1 MEKIMMKNNVLE
13 LQDMIILDVVDSFDI
28 VDVQKISEYVKM
40 TQKKE
45 ETLEFNFKG
54 QGYQAIVFAGGKYA
68 IKEYSS
74 KDDAIKIY
82 KRGLKLNE
90 YNCIAKTYAIV
101 EYKDK
106 YYIVAENMSKGTLM
120 DATQGILISSVSKVE
135 SFITELENMN
145 NELNICLRDLHDN
158 NIGFNDDE
166 EPKVID
172 FGEFSEEEEDSLQEE
187 LDGLY
192 SFLYDLRKKDKIVEY
207 AKELDKENIY
217 MYLDSTYNEVDVK
230 KAFVDVITEYKKG
243 KRTLEYIGRG
253 DHAEVFK
260 FKSYGEEFVLKVLSA
275 SSFSNKNFCEE
286 QLEVMKRVSSIYGFT
301 KNYMIYHDEEE
312 NVLYC
317 IQKYLNGLNAEEALK
332 NNYDMSHS
340 KNFMKRTLMNSIRKG
355 VVPNDVHYDNV
366 RISRTGVISIFD
378 TSYMNT
384 NERHSMDDIKYIR
397 LDGLI
402 DSERV
407 LNHSTASDWIFED

>member
-1 MEKIMMKNNVLE
+1 MEKIMVENNTLKLPE
-13 LQDMIILDVVDSFDI
+13 MTILDGANSFDI
-28 VDVQKISEYVKM
+28 TDIQKISEYVKM
-40 TQKKE
+40 THKRE

-54 QGYQAIVFAGGKYA
+54 EGYQARVYAGGKYA
-68 IKEYSS
+68 IKEYLF
-74 KDDAIKIY
+74 KNDAMKIY
-82 KRGLKLNE
+82 KRGLNLNN
-90 YNCIAKTYAIV
+90 YSCIAKTYAIISY
-101 EYKDK
+101 EEN
-106 YYIVAENMSKGTLM
+106 YYIVAENISKGTMM
-120 DATQGILISSVSKVE
+120 DAISGILISSVQKME
-135 SFITELENMN
+135 LFISELEKMN
-145 NELNICLRDLHDN
+145 KELNISLNDLHEN
-158 NIGFNDDE
+158 NIGFNDNE

-172 FGEFSEEEEDSLQEE
+172 FGEFIEGQGDEP
-187 LDGLY
+187 
-192 SFLYDLRKKDKIVEY
+192 YDLDTLYFFLNDLEKRDKIIEH
-207 AKELDKENIY
+207 AKELDKENV
-217 MYLDSTYNEVDVK
+217 YLHLNSLYNEINVK
-230 KAFVDVITEYKKG
+230 EYFLDVITRFKKG
-243 KRTLEYIGRG
+243 EKFLEYIGRG

-260 FKSYGEEFVLKVLSA
+260 FNCYNEEFVLKVLS
-275 SSFSNKNFCEE
+275 SSSSSNKNFCEE

-312 NVLYC
+312 SVLYC

-366 RISRTGVISIFD
+366 RVSRNGIISIFD

-407 LNHSTASDWIFED
+407 LKHSMASDWIFED

>member
-1 MEKIMMKNNVLE
+1 MEEIMVENNTLKLPE
-13 LQDMIILDVVDSFDI
+13 MTILDGANSFDI
-28 VDVQKISEYVKM
+28 VDIQKISKYVKM
-40 TQKKE
+40 TQKNE

-54 QGYQAIVFAGGKYA
+54 EGYQAKVFAGGEYA

-74 KDDAIKIY
+74 KDDAMKIY

-90 YNCIAKTYAIV
+90 YNCVAKTYAIV
-101 EYKDK
+101 DYEDR
-106 YYIVAENMSKGTLM
+106 YYIVAENMSKGTVM
-120 DATQGILISSVSKVE
+120 DATQGILFSSVSKVE
-135 SFITELENMN
+135 SFIAELKNMSK
-145 NELNICLRDLHDN
+145 ELNICLRDLHDN

-166 EPKVID
+166 ELKVID
-172 FGEFSEEEEDSLQEE
+172 FGEFIEGEEDSLQELE
-187 LDGLY
+187 RLY
-192 SFLYDLRKKDKIVEY
+192 PFLYDLRKKGEIVEY
-207 AKELDKENIY
+207 AEELDRKNIY

-230 KAFVDVITEYKKG
+230 KTFIDVITEYKKG

-260 FKSYGEEFVLKVLSA
+260 FKSYGEEFVLKVLST

-312 NVLYC
+312 SVLYC

-366 RISRTGVISIFD
+366 RVSRNGVISIFD

-407 LNHSTASDWIFED
+407 LKHSMASDWIFED